1 MIGLEDDI
9 RIRYFKGHLRPVN
22 TVAQRVEVIEA
33 LEFVDFTFVISGSP
47 RFEVKSFYSRLH
59 KFLKADILAVSE
71 GDPAFMDRKEEIEVG
86 GGQIL
91 IVSRIEEGSTTSLLR
106 RILDKTELSG
116 MVMVS
121 KKTLKEYIYE
131 EEVSWR
137 QLPLPLD

>member
-1 MIGLEDDI
+1 
-9 RIRYFKGHLRPVN
+9 
-22 TVAQRVEVIEA
+22 
-33 LEFVDFTFVISGSP
+33 
-47 RFEVKSFYSRLH
+47 
-59 KFLKADILAVSE
+59 
-71 GDPAFMDRKEEIEVG
+71 MDRKEEIEVG